1 MATTYLDLTN
11 EVLRELNEVVLTS
24 STFSSATGI
33 QSFVK
38 DALNKSI
45 FDISNEEP
53 QLPFL
58 SAGVSGGTDPFYGN
72 VTVASVAGTRWYTL
86 KASSSSITTDYASVD
101 WDDFYLTT
109 INVSGETAPYVSKG
123 LRFLTL
129 SDWKRFYRDGEN
141 SDDAEGSDASH
152 GEPLYVIKSP
162 DHRKFGLSPIPD
174 KVYNVHFYA
183 FTKPTALSSHDD
195 TIVLPEQYSNVVT
208 SRTRYYVHQFK
219 ENIQQA
225 AFALDEYKK
234 NMKTMKSNLINPVP
248 TYMSD
253 DRTYF

>member
-24 STFSSATGI
+24 GTFSSATGI

-38 DALNKSI
+38 DSLNKSI
-45 FDISNEEP
+45 FDVANEEP

-109 INVSGETAPYVSKG
+109 IGVTDEVSPYVSKG

-129 SDWKRFYRDGEN
+129 SDWKRYYRDSEN

-152 GEPLYVIKSP
+152 GEPIYVIKSP

-183 FTKPTALSSHDD
+183 FTKPTALSSYDD
-195 TIVLPEQYSNVVT
+195 TIVLPEQYSNVIT

-234 NMKTMKSNLINPVP
+234 NMKTMKSNLINPSP
-248 TYMSD
+248 KYMTD